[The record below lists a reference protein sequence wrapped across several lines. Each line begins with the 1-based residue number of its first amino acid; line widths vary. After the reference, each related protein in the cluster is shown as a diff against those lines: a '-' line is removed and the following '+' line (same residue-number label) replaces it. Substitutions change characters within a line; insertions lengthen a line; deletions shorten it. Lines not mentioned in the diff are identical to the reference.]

1 MRLQLPDA
9 VRGLSWSAQAASR
22 IALLWP
28 LKAVG
33 TCLFM
38 ILFFRA
44 YFAVLEDPLGVPRIM
59 PVTVFDDWL
68 PFSPLAFPVYVS
80 LWFYVSLVPALMGS
94 LRALLW
100 FGVWIT
106 AMCACCLGIFWL
118 FPTAVPEAGIDWS
131 LHPQMALI
139 KGIDPGGNACPSLH
153 VASAVFTA
161 FWLERVLRDID
172 APRACHGANRALCL
186 LILWSTVATRQ
197 HVVLDVVA
205 GVVVGLLFALPALHH
220 VSRRC
225 PGGRV

>member
-9 VRGLSWSAQAASR
+9 VRGLPWSAQAASR

-59 PVTVFDDWL
+59 PLTVFDDWL

-118 FPTAVPEAGIDWS
+118 LPTAVPEAGIDWS

-172 APRACHGANRALCL
+172 APPACHGANRALCL
-186 LILWSTVATRQ
+186 LIMWSTVATRQ

>member
-1 MRLQLPDA
+1 MRLQLPDT
-9 VRGLSWSAQAASR
+9 VRGLPWSAQAARR

-33 TCLFM
+33 TCVFM

-44 YFAVLEDPLGVPRIM
+44 YFGVLEHPSGAPTIM
-59 PVTVFDDWL
+59 PVTVVDEWL

-80 LWFYVSLVPALMGS
+80 LWFYVSLAPALMGS
-94 LRALLW
+94 FRALLW
-100 FGVWIT
+100 FGVWIA
-106 AMCACCLGIFWL
+106 AMCAFCLGIFWL
-118 FPTAVPEAGIDWS
+118 LPTAVPEASIDWS
-131 LHPQMALI
+131 LHPHMALI

-161 FWLERVLRDID
+161 FWLERVLRDIG
-172 APRACHGANRALCL
+172 APRACHAVNRALSL
-186 LILWSTVATRQ
+186 LIMWSTVATRQ

-205 GVVVGLLFALPALHH
+205 GVAVGLLFALPALHD